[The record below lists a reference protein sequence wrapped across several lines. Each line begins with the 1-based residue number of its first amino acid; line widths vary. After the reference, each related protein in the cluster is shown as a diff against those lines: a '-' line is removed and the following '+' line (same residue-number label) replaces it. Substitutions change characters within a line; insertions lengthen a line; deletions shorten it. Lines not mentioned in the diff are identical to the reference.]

1 MKEINDV
8 VILTSCFYPNTKVGP
23 INRKKISFK
32 NQLNDLSKNIRNILQ
47 IKFISFIIIIDG
59 SPEKFHSKIKNNFN
73 QLEKSNKIKLIF
85 PSFNQKEKQL
95 VKDNGKGASE
105 IIMLLQARNYAKKIS
120 NNSPIRFYKIS
131 ARYKIL
137 NLKQIILQT
146 RKALKTN
153 DVVCKYSD
161 LINQSMTVFFGFND
175 ILDEYLC
182 IKIATQIDDNIGLYI
197 EQIIFNLIISN
208 PFYKTKKILMP
219 IFINNSTISGS
230 HGRRL
235 SYKAQLKQYL
245 ATII

>member
-47 IKFISFIIIIDG
+47 IEFISFIIIIDG
-59 SPEKFHSKIKNNFN
+59 SPEKFHSKIKSNFN
-73 QLEKSNKIKLIF
+73 QFEKSNKIKLIF

-95 VKDNGKGASE
+95 IKNNGKGASE
-105 IIMLLQARNYAKKIS
+105 IIMLLQACNYAKKIS
-120 NNSPIRFYKIS
+120 NNSSIRFYKIS

-153 DVVCKYSD
+153 DFVCKYSY

-182 IKIATQIDDNIGLYI
+182 INCNAN
-197 EQIIFNLIISN
+197 
-208 PFYKTKKILMP
+208 
-219 IFINNSTISGS
+219 
-230 HGRRL
+230 R
-235 SYKAQLKQYL
+235 
-245 ATII
+245 